1 MNAMTDTP
9 EPEDAEPAP
18 RPKLSYQEKQLM
30 RSAAR
35 LAAVQALFQMEKS
48 GEDWREVRREFVNHR
63 FGQSI
68 EGEEYREAD
77 PYLFDSILEGT
88 VNRQAQIDQATNAA
102 LSDAWPIHRI
112 DPTLR
117 AIFRAAGAELFN
129 SNVTP
134 PRVVIS
140 EFVDVARAFFPEG
153 KEGGFVNAVLDKV
166 ARQARPDAFR

>member
-9 EPEDAEPAP
+9 ETPEPAP
-18 RPKLSYQEKQLM
+18 RPEPSRQEKKLM

-48 GEDWREVRREFVNHR
+48 GEDWREIRREFVNHR
-63 FGQSI
+63 FGQAI
-68 EGEEYREAD
+68 EGDEYREAD
-77 PYLFDSILEGT
+77 PYLFDAILEGT
-88 VNRQAQIDQATNAA
+88 VNRQAQIDQATNRA
-102 LSDAWPIHRI
+102 LAEAWPIHRI

-117 AIFRAAGAELFN
+117 AIFRAAGAELFD
-129 SNVTP
+129 STVTP
-134 PRVVIS
+134 PRVIIS

-166 ARQARPDAFR
+166 AREARPDAFR

>member
-1 MNAMTDTP
+1 MTDTP
-9 EPEDAEPAP
+9 ETPEPAPAP
-18 RPKLSYQEKQLM
+18 RPEPSRQEKKLM

-48 GEDWREVRREFVNHR
+48 GEDWREIRREFVNHR
-63 FGQSI
+63 FGHSI

-77 PYLFDSILEGT
+77 PYLFESILEGA
-88 VNRQAQIDQATNAA
+88 VNRQAQIDQTTNVA
-102 LSDAWPIHRI
+102 LDDAWPIHRI

-117 AIFRAAGAELFN
+117 AIFRAAGAELFD
-129 SNVTP
+129 STVTP
-134 PRVVIS
+134 PRVIIS

-166 ARQARPDAFR
+166 ARQARPTDFA